1 MKSLDDLKQEIGKNG
16 GFDVPNDYFENFSQ
30 NLMTKI
36 PESTPLF
43 NRPRTTLFEKMKPS
57 LYMAAMFAAIILTLK
72 LFIPKGSSS
81 DTTQT
86 EVFTSYD
93 MLLTPDVEVYQ
104 DYYNDYSLTNYELSS
119 MDQYSQVESFVHFA
133 GL

>member
-1 MKSLDDLKQEIGKNG
+1 MKSLDDIKQQIGKNG
-16 GFDVPNDYFENFSQ
+16 GFNVPNDYFENLSH
-30 NLMTKI
+30 NLMDKI
-36 PESTPLF
+36 PERKTIAIQS
-43 NRPRTTLFEKMKPS
+43 RTTLFEKIKPS

-72 LFIPKGSSS
+72 LFIPRESTSG
-81 DTTQT
+81 TTQS
-86 EVFTSYD
+86 EVFASYD
-93 MLLTPDVEVYQ
+93 MLNDSEVEIYH

>member
-36 PESTPLF
+36 PESTPLS